1 MTRSA
6 GRKFALISTL
16 GVILGSLLGSQD
28 VWAQRNRRVIES
40 PPTDFSIAVDLRGLQ
55 NESRNLLTQT
65 DQLLEAESWQEAIS
79 LIRKISADHGDQLVA
94 AGQTELGE
102 EQSFEYF
109 IDLRTHL
116 RQRLETLAH
125 FEPEFLAA
133 YRRQVDPIA
142 TPRIE
147 AAIAAGDVTRLQEVI
162 QEYFLSSMADQALLR
177 LGDLL
182 LEQGRFSDARLVWER
197 IAAEFRVPA
206 DPEQRLLAFPG
217 QPLWLAVDGIDWER
231 QQDYLKRQLAADPE
245 ETAVLSYPDS
255 GIPLSNVWARLA
267 LASWLEGSR
276 HRAGVELEILRR
288 FYPGATGTMGGREV
302 VLADFLAGMLDSE
315 LPGHRGSPRDGD
327 WPTFAGDF
335 SRTKIASAEA
345 VSANY
350 KKLWE
355 VRMESHEMT
364 KKEILTRE
372 TSLLAEDAN
381 ALLSTHPVVVGS
393 HVYIQDETR
402 VRGFRLEDGKPAF
415 PSTEDEDF
423 NPENLERGRF
433 NPGDAGELR
442 GQRDGAFGR
451 RIRDR
456 MSNLNESLGA
466 PRFTLS
472 ATDQLLVARRGDT
485 VPSLQTNPN
494 WRSRRKAD
502 LMVFNL
508 QQEGKLLQTISPT
521 ADVDDNWE
529 FEGTGVSDG
538 RYIYCGVTKGGIR
551 EETAIACY
559 EVETGSLVWRRSIS
573 TTEPYGVG
581 MVSDGN
587 VPHQTHNL
595 LTLEQGVLYY
605 NTNRGV
611 VTAVDA
617 ASGKFLWLTRYPR
630 KTLRTQTL
638 AEANV
643 TLQRDLNPC
652 IVTRGMVITM
662 PMDSD
667 RVFALDAATGQLV
680 WQTVPEGI
688 NATHLLGATEED
700 LLVSGE
706 HLFWIHLESGKIRA
720 QYPVGTSEPGTQPT
734 GYGRGVIAD
743 DKVYWPTREG
753 VHVLEIKLEGT
764 QAKRAIEPINLFKLG
779 FGGGNVL
786 VTGDKLILAT
796 PDRLVVFQAEGAGV
810 KAN

>member
-16 GVILGSLLGSQD
+16 GVILGSLLGGQD

-40 PPTDFSIAVDLRGLQ
+40 PPTDFSTSVDLQGLQ

-65 DQLLEAESWQEAIS
+65 DQLLEAEAWQEAIS
-79 LIRKISADHGDQLVA
+79 LVRKISGDHGDQLVA
-94 AGQTELGE
+94 AGQIELGE
-102 EQSFEYF
+102 EESFEYF

-116 RQRLETLAH
+116 RKRLVTLAH

-142 TPRIE
+142 IPRIE
-147 AAIAAGDVTRLQEVI
+147 AAIAAGDVTRLQEVV
-162 QEYFLSSMADQALLR
+162 QEYFLSSTADQALFR

-182 LEQGRFSDARLVWER
+182 LEQGRLSDARLVWER
-197 IAAEFRVPA
+197 IATEFRVPA

-217 QPLWLAVDGIDWER
+217 QPLWLAVDGLDWER
-231 QQDYLKRQLAADPE
+231 HQDYLQRQLAADSD
-245 ETAVLSYPDS
+245 ETSPLSYPDS
-255 GIPLSNVWARLA
+255 GIPLSDVWARLA

-276 HRAGVELEILRR
+276 HRAEVELEILRR
-288 FYPGATGTMGGREV
+288 FYPAATGTMGGREV
-302 VLADFLAGMLDSE
+302 VLAEFLARMLESE
-315 LPGHRGSPRDGD
+315 LPAMRGSPRDGD

-335 SRTKIASAEA
+335 SRTKIATADA
-345 VSANY
+345 VSPNY
-350 KKLWE
+350 KQLWE
-355 VRMESHEMT
+355 VRIESQELT
-364 KKEILTRE
+364 KKESLSRE
-372 TSLLAEDAN
+372 TSLLAEDADS
-381 ALLSTHPVVVGS
+381 LLSTHPVVIGS
-393 HVYIQDETR
+393 NVFIQDHTR

-415 PSTEDEDF
+415 PSTDNEDF
-423 NPENLERGRF
+423 DPENLERGRF

-442 GQRDGAFGR
+442 GQREGVFGR

-456 MSNLNESLGA
+456 VTNLNESLGA

-472 ATDQLLVARRGDT
+472 AKDQLLVARRGDT
-485 VPSLQTNPN
+485 VPSLQANPN
-494 WRSRRKAD
+494 RRTRRKAD
-502 LMVFNL
+502 LLIFNL
-508 QQEGKLLQTISPT
+508 RQEGKLLQTISPT
-521 ADVDDNWE
+521 ADIEDNWE

-611 VTAVDA
+611 VTALDA
-617 ASGKFLWLTRYPR
+617 TSGRFLWLTRYPR

-667 RVFALDAATGQLV
+667 RIFALDAATGQLV

-720 QYPVGTSEPGTQPT
+720 QYPTGTSEPGSQPV

-743 DKVYWPTREG
+743 DKVYWPTRKG
-753 VHVLEIKLEGT
+753 VHVLETKLEGT
-764 QAKRAIEPINLFKLG
+764 QAKQAIDPINLFKLG

-786 VTGDKLILAT
+786 V
-796 PDRLVVFQAEGAGV
+796 
-810 KAN
+810 